1 MDNDLDTDE
10 GDLDWDE
17 QSLED
22 AGAIDFNLNSS
33 DPNSD
38 EVTMLKNSLEKM
50 YTCQNHIYTQLVNN
64 VGVNYQTNIQNAVE
78 KYNRWI
84 DEFKSKVKE
93 VLENNNIGGGIEV
106 QVN

>member
-1 MDNDLDTDE
+1 
-10 GDLDWDE
+10 
-17 QSLED
+17 
-22 AGAIDFNLNSS
+22 
-33 DPNSD
+33 
-38 EVTMLKNSLEKM
+38 M

-64 VGVNYQTNIQNAVE
+64 VGVNYQTNIQSAVE
-78 KYNRWI
+78 KYNRWV